1 MFQLNDVAGLK
12 IRRDHLGEDPLVL
25 RVIAVGDEGLAIVEC
40 AHHREV
46 VGRRSESDIGS
57 AQVVV
62 DAVETGGKTAQ
73 SISDFTIGEVVIEPL
88 KGHYVGEG
96 HGLYCREARRRRRGC
111 DDGTMNATL
120 VAKGVVGGFAHRTLF
135 EGVDLTVAPGDV
147 IGVVGANGAGKS
159 TLLRIL
165 AGDVEPLEGTVS
177 AAPADAFVGWL
188 PQEHQRVPGETVAG
202 YIARRTGCTAAT
214 HAMEAAATA
223 LADPAQGP
231 ADADPADAYA
241 VALEHWL
248 ATGAADLDDRIP
260 AVLADLGLHSGA
272 VSPTS
277 SLTTA
282 LSGGQAARVG
292 LAALML
298 SRFDIV
304 LLDEPT
310 NDLDLDGLQRLE
322 DFVRD
327 LRGGVVLV
335 SHDREFLARSV
346 TRVLELD
353 LAQNITTVFGGG
365 YDSFLEERE
374 VARRHRREQYDEFA
388 DKKSDLVARART
400 QREWSSQGVRNAV
413 RKSPDNDKIRRRAAM
428 ESSEKQAQKVRQM
441 ESRIARLHE
450 VDEPRREWTLEF
462 TIGSAP
468 RSSSVVATLANAV
481 VRQGD
486 FVLGPVSIQVDAGE
500 RIGITGPNG
509 AGKSTL
515 LRLLLGRQQPDE
527 GRASLGANVAIG
539 EIDQARAE
547 FSGPGRLVDRFEQRV
562 PSWSTAD
569 VRTLLA
575 KFGLR
580 ADHVERAVEELSPGE
595 RTRAGLALLQASGT
609 NVLVLDEPTN
619 HLDLA
624 AIEQLEQALETYDGA
639 LLLVTHDRRML
650 QNVRLDRYWAVDHGR
665 VEER

>member
-1 MFQLNDVAGLK
+1 M
-12 IRRDHLGEDPLVL
+12 
-25 RVIAVGDEGLAIVEC
+25 
-40 AHHREV
+40 
-46 VGRRSESDIGS
+46 
-57 AQVVV
+57 
-62 DAVETGGKTAQ
+62 T
-73 SISDFTIGEVVIEPL
+73 
-88 KGHYVGEG
+88 
-96 HGLYCREARRRRRGC
+96 
-111 DDGTMNATL
+111 ATL
-120 VAKGVVGGFAHRTLF
+120 VAKNLAGGFAHRTLF
-135 EGVDLTVAPGDV
+135 EGLDLTVAPGDV
-147 IGVVGANGAGKS
+147 VGVVGVNGAGKS

-165 AGDVEPLEGTVS
+165 AGDVEQLDGTVS
-177 AAPADAFVGWL
+177 LAPADAFVGWL

-202 YIARRTGCTAAT
+202 YIARRSGC
-214 HAMEAAATA
+214 AAATIAMDSAAAA
-223 LADPAQGP
+223 LSGSAPAGGEPSGSAPAGVDPAE
-231 ADADPADAYA
+231 AYSA
-241 VALEHWL
+241 ALDHWL
-248 ATGAADLDDRIP
+248 VTGAADLDERLP
-260 AVLADLGLHSGA
+260 AVLADLGLDHDVVAPQS
-272 VSPTS
+272 T
-277 SLTTA
+277 LMTA

-310 NDLDLDGLQRLE
+310 NDLDLDGLARLE

-353 LAQNITTVFGGG
+353 LAQNTTTVFGGG
-365 YDSFLEERE
+365 YDSYLEERE
-374 VARRHRREQYDEFA
+374 VARRHRRDEYDEFA
-388 DKKSDLVARART
+388 DKKADLVARART
-400 QREWSSQGVRNAV
+400 QREWSSQGVRNAM
-413 RKSPDNDKIRRRAAM
+413 RKAPDNDKIRRRAAT

-441 ESRIARLHE
+441 ESRIARLAD
-450 VDEPRREWTLEF
+450 VAEPRKEWTLEF

-468 RSSSVVATLANAV
+468 RSSSVVATLDNAV

-486 FVLGPVSIQVDAGE
+486 FVLGPVSVQVDAGE

-515 LRLLLGRQQPDE
+515 LKLLLGRLQPDE
-527 GRASLGANVAIG
+527 GRASLGASVAIG
-539 EIDQARAE
+539 EIDQARAD
-547 FSGPGRLVDRFEQRV
+547 FSGPGRLVDRFEQWV

-595 RTRAGLALLQASGT
+595 RTRAGLALLQARGT

-624 AIEQLEQALETYDGA
+624 AIEQLEQALESYDGA

-650 QNVRLDRYWAVDHGR
+650 ANVRLDRSWVVDNGR
-665 VEER
+665 VAQV

>member
-1 MFQLNDVAGLK
+1 M
-12 IRRDHLGEDPLVL
+12 
-25 RVIAVGDEGLAIVEC
+25 
-40 AHHREV
+40 
-46 VGRRSESDIGS
+46 
-57 AQVVV
+57 
-62 DAVETGGKTAQ
+62 T
-73 SISDFTIGEVVIEPL
+73 
-88 KGHYVGEG
+88 
-96 HGLYCREARRRRRGC
+96 
-111 DDGTMNATL
+111 ATL
-120 VAKGVVGGFAHRTLF
+120 VAKNVAGGFAHRTLF
-135 EGVDLTVAPGDV
+135 EGLDLTVAPGDV
-147 IGVVGANGAGKS
+147 VGVVGVNGAGKS

-177 AAPADAFVGWL
+177 LAPADAFVGWL

-202 YIARRTGCTAAT
+202 YIARRTGC
-214 HAMEAAATA
+214 AAATLA
-223 LADPAQGP
+223 MDAAAASLADAGEVS
-231 ADADPADAYA
+231 ADADPADVYSA
-241 VALEHWL
+241 ALDRWL
-248 ATGAADLDDRIP
+248 VTGAADLEERLP
-260 AVLADLGLHSGA
+260 AVLADLGLDCDA
-272 VSPTS
+272 VQPDSTPM
-277 SLTTA
+277 TA

-298 SRFDIV
+298 SRFDIA

-310 NDLDLDGLQRLE
+310 NDLDLDGLARLE

-353 LAQNITTVFGGG
+353 LAQNTTTVFGGG
-365 YDSFLEERE
+365 YDSYLEERE
-374 VARRHRREQYDEFA
+374 VGRRHRREQYDEFA
-388 DKKSDLVARART
+388 EKKADLVARART
-400 QREWSSQGVRNAV
+400 QREWSSQGVRNAM
-413 RKSPDNDKIRRRAAM
+413 RKSPDNDKIRRRAAT

-441 ESRIARLHE
+441 ESRIARLEE
-450 VDEPRREWTLEF
+450 VAEPRKEWTLEF
-462 TIGSAP
+462 TIGTAP
-468 RSSSVVATLANAV
+468 RSSSVVATLENAV

-486 FVLGPVSIQVDAGE
+486 FVLGPVSLQVDAGE

-515 LRLLLGRQQPDE
+515 LRLLLGRREPDE

-539 EIDQARAE
+539 EIDQARAD
-547 FSGPGRLVDRFEQRV
+547 FTGPGRLVDRFEQRV
-562 PSWSTAD
+562 PSWPTAD

-580 ADHVERAVEELSPGE
+580 ADHVEREVDELSPGE
-595 RTRAGLALLQASGT
+595 RTRAGLALLQACGT

-624 AIEQLEQALETYDGA
+624 AIEQLEQALKSYDGA

-650 QNVRLDRYWAVDHGR
+650 QNVRLDRSWMVDSGR
-665 VEER
+665 VSQL